1 MIPCLRDPPRSCG
14 CLFGSQPAPTTTH
27 CRRRQRWPGPRLFH
41 VSICRPFR
49 SSSLHTSWTPS
60 YNVHSLRVL
69 DERGEIGDFAV
80 FSVAVDLPELQLI
93 VSSRAVPQGALQAPT
108 RTLLSPP
115 AVASR
120 PFP

>member
-1 MIPCLRDPPRSCG
+1 MIPCLRAPPRSCG

-27 CRRRQRWPGPRLFH
+27 CRRRQQWLGPRLFH

-49 SSSLHTSWTPS
+49 FSSLHTSWTPS

-69 DERGEIGDFAV
+69 DECGEIGDFAV
-80 FSVAVDLPELQLI
+80 FSVAIDLPELQLI
-93 VSSRAVPQGALQAPT
+93 VSSRAVPQGTLQAPT